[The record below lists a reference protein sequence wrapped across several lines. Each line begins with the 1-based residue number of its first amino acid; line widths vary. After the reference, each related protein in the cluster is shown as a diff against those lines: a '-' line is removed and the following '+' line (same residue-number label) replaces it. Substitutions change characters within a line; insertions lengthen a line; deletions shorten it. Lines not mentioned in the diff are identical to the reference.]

1 MSANRVRLFVIC
13 MLGAFVIAG
22 FLAPYGLLIGPI
34 ATALGAEIGVI
45 GSLFS
50 FFTGSIFVGY
60 IVAFYIFD
68 YVNVKTI
75 ILGGYGAVALAVVL
89 VILTPGLVALS
100 IALTIIGFCCSLA
113 VCGSVTLISQTWQGK
128 QRQSALVAQD
138 AAFNGGGIFFT
149 AITAYLL
156 GKNVS
161 WQVGYVPAAVFALIT
176 IALAIFTRLRV
187 KKQIDDEIGATT
199 EWNAGIILV
208 GVLVMLFMTAKLTFI
223 VWAPQYLQQEF
234 GASPRQA
241 GILMSNVFQAAFLGS
256 LIGTY
261 IVSKIQIHYFL
272 AVMIL
277 TGVAATFV
285 MLTTEDLRVVTAIG
299 YLFGLS
305 VSATF
310 NSYMALALSFVASP
324 NHRHVAYML
333 LAGAVGSGVGP
344 FISGQAVLVTETT
357 RTPIILAFTLMAL
370 VFACVIILCSE
381 NVRVKLQSIS
391 RSYS

>member
-1 MSANRVRLFVIC
+1 MSANRVRLFLIC

-22 FLAPYGLLIGPI
+22 FLAPYGLLVGPI
-34 ATALGAEIGVI
+34 AAALDAEIGVV

-75 ILGGYGAVALAVVL
+75 VVGGYAAVVLAVAL
-89 VILTPGLVALS
+89 VILTPGLTALS
-100 IALTIIGFCCSLA
+100 IALSIIGFCCSL
-113 VCGSVTLISQTWQGK
+113 VICGSVTLISQTWQGK

-156 GKNVS
+156 GKNVA
-161 WQVGYVPAAVFALIT
+161 WQVGYVPAAAFAFIT
-176 IALAIFTRLRV
+176 IALALFTRLRIR
-187 KKQIDDEIGATT
+187 KQSDDEVGATT
-199 EWNAGIILV
+199 EWNAGIIIV

-234 GASPRQA
+234 GASPGEA
-241 GILMSNVFQAAFLGS
+241 GILMSNVFQAAFIGS

-261 IVSKIQIHYFL
+261 IVSKIPIHYFL
-272 AVMIL
+272 AAMTLIGAV
-277 TGVAATFV
+277 ATFV
-285 MLTTEDLRVVTAIG
+285 MLSTESLPVVIAIG

-310 NSYMALALSFVASP
+310 NSYMAFALGFVASP

-333 LAGAVGSGVGP
+333 LAGAVGSGIGP

-357 RTPIILAFTLMAL
+357 RTPMNLAFALLAL
-370 VFACVIILCSE
+370 VFVCVIILSSK
-381 NVRVKLQSIS
+381 NVRVKLQSMS
-391 RSYS
+391 RSFS

>member
-1 MSANRVRLFVIC
+1 MSANRVRLFIVC

-34 ATALGAEIGVI
+34 AAALEAEIGVI

-50 FFTGSIFVGY
+50 FFTGSIFFGY

-68 YVNVKTI
+68 YVNVKTV
-75 ILGGYGAVALAVVL
+75 ILSGYGAVALAVAL
-89 VILTPGLVALS
+89 VILTPGLATLS
-100 IALTIIGFCCSLA
+100 IALTIIGFCCSLV

-156 GKNVS
+156 GKNVF
-161 WQVGYVPAAVFALIT
+161 WQAGYIPAAVFALIT
-176 IALAIFTRLRV
+176 IALAIFTRLRIR
-187 KKQIDDEIGATT
+187 KQIVDEFGETT

-223 VWAPQYLQQEF
+223 VWAPQYLEQEF

-261 IVSKIQIHYFL
+261 IVSKVQIHYFL

-277 TGVAATFV
+277 TGVVATFV
-285 MLTTEDLRVVTAIG
+285 MLTTEDLHVVTAIG

-310 NSYMALALSFVASP
+310 NSYMALALGFVASP

-370 VFACVIILCSE
+370 VFVCVLILSSE

>member
-1 MSANRVRLFVIC
+1 MSANRVRLFIIC

-22 FLAPYGLLIGPI
+22 FLAPYGLLVGPI
-34 ATALGAEIGVI
+34 AAALDAEIGVV

-75 ILGGYGAVALAVVL
+75 ILGGYGAVVLAVVL

-156 GKNVS
+156 GKNVA
-161 WQVGYVPAAVFALIT
+161 WQVGYVPAAAFALIT
-176 IALAIFTRLRV
+176 VALAIFTRLRI
-187 KKQIDDEIGATT
+187 KKQTDDEIGATT

-223 VWAPQYLQQEF
+223 VWAPQYLEQEF

-272 AVMIL
+272 AAMIL
-277 TGVAATFV
+277 TGVVATFV
-285 MLTTEDLRVVTAIG
+285 MLTTEDLQVVTAIG

-310 NSYMALALSFVASP
+310 NSYMALGLSFVASP

-333 LAGAVGSGVGP
+333 LAGAVGSALGP

-357 RTPIILAFTLMAL
+357 RTPIIFAFTLMAV
-370 VFACVIILCSE
+370 VFVCVIILSNE
-381 NVRVKLQSIS
+381 NVRVKLKSIS

>member
-1 MSANRVRLFVIC
+1 

-22 FLAPYGLLIGPI
+22 FLAPFGLLIGPI
-34 ATALGAEIGVI
+34 AAALDAEIGAV

-60 IVAFYIFD
+60 IVAFYVFD

-75 ILGGYGAVALAVVL
+75 ILSGYGAVALAVVL
-89 VILTPGLVALS
+89 LLLIPGLATLS
-100 IALTIIGFCCSLA
+100 IALTIIGFCCSLV

-149 AITAYLL
+149 AITVYML

-161 WQVGYVPAAVFALIT
+161 WQIGYVPAAVFALIA
-176 IALAIFTRLRV
+176 IALAIFTRLRIR
-187 KKQIDDEIGATT
+187 KQTDDDIGETT
-199 EWNAGIILV
+199 EWNAGIIFV

-223 VWAPQYLQQEF
+223 VWAPQYLEQEF
-234 GASPRQA
+234 GASPHQA

-261 IVSKIQIHYFL
+261 IVSKVPIHYFL

-277 TGVAATFV
+277 TGAVATFV
-285 MLTTEDLRVVTAIG
+285 MLTTEDLHVVIAIG

-310 NSYMALALSFVASP
+310 NSYMALGLSFVASP

-357 RTPIILAFTLMAL
+357 RTPMILAFTLMAL
-370 VFACVIILCSE
+370 VFACMIILSSE

-391 RSYS
+391 RS